1 MMDFENA
8 EQLRKF
14 LLDRFGIELSGEL
27 RLKSTPKGI
36 RVINS
41 VLSKESENIFGI
53 EGIMAYSKNS
63 GLSPYLF
70 QLVGPMA
77 RRNIIA
83 LNKKDTI
90 AYAEAQQIKKNV
102 TSEPGIVILAYKGHI
117 LGFGILEGK
126 GKIRCPLKEKQ
137 KRNIMNDL
145 NPYPGRVL

>member
-1 MMDFENA
+1 MDFENA

-14 LLDRFGIELSGEL
+14 LFDRFGIDVPKEIW
-27 RLKSTPKGI
+27 LKNTPKGI
-36 RVINS
+36 RIMNS
-41 VLSKESENIFGI
+41 VLSAESENIFGI

-70 QLVGPMA
+70 QLLGPMA
-77 RRNIIA
+77 RRNVIA
-83 LNKKDTI
+83 LNKKDTF

-102 TSEPGIVILAYKGHI
+102 TCEPGIVILAYKGHI
-117 LGFGILEGK
+117 LGYGILEGK

-137 KRNIMNDL
+137 KRNIINDL